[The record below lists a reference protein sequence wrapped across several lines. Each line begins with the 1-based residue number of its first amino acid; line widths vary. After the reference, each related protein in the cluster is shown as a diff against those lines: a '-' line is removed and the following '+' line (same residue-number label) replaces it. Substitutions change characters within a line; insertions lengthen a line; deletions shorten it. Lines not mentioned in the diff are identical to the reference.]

1 MSEKLQKV
9 LARAGQ
15 GSRRE
20 LEAAIAAGRVS
31 VDGKVAE
38 LGCRVEPGAKIR
50 LDGRLIHTDAASTQI
65 CRVIAYHKQ
74 EGEMSTRNDPQGR
87 DTVFDR
93 LPKIRDGRWIAIGR
107 LDINTSG
114 LLLFTNDGELANRL
128 MSPNLDI
135 EREYAVRTFGE
146 VNDKAIQ
153 NLRMGVTLEDGKANF
168 TKIKAQGGE
177 GMNLWFHATMAEGR
191 NREVRR
197 MWESQ
202 DIQVSRLIR
211 IRYGDIKLEKSL
223 PRGGWQEL
231 ELSDINYLRK
241 MVGMQPSTSSF
252 LDMRETHKN
261 KSARIRR
268 AVRKHQVARQRG
280 DKERG
285 GAAAKGKPRRR
296 RQ

>member
-20 LEAAIAAGRVS
+20 LEAVIAAGRVS
-31 VDGKVAE
+31 VDGTVAE

-50 LDGRLIHTDAASTQI
+50 VDGHLVATDIAEKQT

-74 EGEMSTRNDPQGR
+74 EGELCTRNDPQGR

-107 LDINTSG
+107 LDTNTSG

-128 MSPNLDI
+128 AQPSLDI

-146 VNDKAIQ
+146 VTDKNIQ
-153 NLRMGVTLEDGKANF
+153 TLRTGVMLDEGKTNF
-168 TKIKAQGGE
+168 TKVKSQGGE
-177 GMNLWFHATMAEGR
+177 GMNLWYHVTLAEGR
-191 NREVRR
+191 NRDVRR

-202 DIQVSRLIR
+202 EIQVSRLIR
-211 IRYGDIKLEKSL
+211 IRYGEIELNKSL

-231 ELSDINYLRK
+231 ELPEMNYLRK
-241 MVGMQPSTSSF
+241 LVGLAPATESH
-252 LDMRETHKN
+252 LNVRETHKN

-268 AVRKHQVARQRG
+268 AVRKHQVTKQRG
-280 DKERG
+280 DKERSG
-285 GAAAKGKPRRR
+285 GAAKARRR
-296 RQ
+296 R